1 MQTKT
6 SLAGQPDKDVDDGGG
21 DEDNDGGG
29 GGGGNDDDC
38 GIDQGDL
45 TTGDLGPKTSWE
57 EEPDLSEW
65 SGARGSL

>member
-6 SLAGQPDKDVDDGGG
+6 SLAGQPGKDVDDGGG

-38 GIDQGDL
+38 GIDQGDM
-45 TTGDLGPKTSWE
+45 TTGDLGPKTS
-57 EEPDLSEW
+57 
-65 SGARGSL
+65 